1 MKGRKNVF
9 KKEKVYRGMAYEL
22 IEQYFPDLTEVQK
35 EQFKALE
42 ELYKDWNEKINV
54 ISRKDTENIFERHIL
69 HSLCIARLI
78 ELNPGSSVLDLG
90 TGGGFPGIPMAIMF
104 PKTQFTLIDG
114 TKKKIK
120 VVTEIANAIGLK
132 NVRPKHLR
140 AEDCTERFDFV
151 ITRAVAGA
159 DKLMNWSRR
168 LIKKKQEHTL
178 PNGIIA
184 LKGGDIERETSLLG
198 KREYHE
204 IYPLRDLIDREM
216 FEDKYILYIQW

>member
-1 MKGRKNVF
+1 MGL
-9 KKEKVYRGMAYEL
+9 EL
-22 IEQYFPDLTEVQK
+22 IEAYFPTLTDTQK
-35 EQFKALE
+35 EQFEALGD
-42 ELYKDWNEKINV
+42 LYQEWNQKINV
-54 ISRKDTENIFERHIL
+54 ISRKDMDNIYERHIL

-90 TGGGFPGIPMAIMF
+90 TGGGFPGIPMAILF

-114 TKKKIK
+114 TKKKIT
-120 VVTEIANAIGLK
+120 VVQEIAKAIGLK

-151 ITRAVAGA
+151 ITRAVAGS
-159 DKLMNWSRR
+159 DKLINWSRK

-178 PNGIIA
+178 PNGVIA
-184 LKGGDIERETSLLG
+184 LKGGDPKRETDLLG

-204 IYPLRDLIDREM
+204 IYPLTDLIDRPL
-216 FEDKYILYIQW
+216 FEEKYILYIQW

>member
-1 MKGRKNVF
+1 MKERRSEFN
-9 KKEKVYRGMAYEL
+9 KEIATKLMGYEL
-22 IEQYFPDLTEVQK
+22 IEEHFPNLTEVQK

-42 ELYKDWNEKINV
+42 GLYKEWNEKINV
-54 ISRKDTENIFERHIL
+54 ISRKDTENIYERHIL
-69 HSLCIARLI
+69 HSLCIARLV

-90 TGGGFPGIPMAIMF
+90 TGGGFPGIPMAILF

-114 TKKKIK
+114 TKKKIL
-120 VVTEIANAIGLK
+120 VVSEIAEAIGLK

-151 ITRAVAGA
+151 ITRAVAGS

-178 PNGIIA
+178 PNGVIA
-184 LKGGDIERETSLLG
+184 LKGGDINRETTLLG
-198 KREYHE
+198 KKEYHE
-204 IYPLRDLIDREM
+204 IYPLRDLIDREL
-216 FEDKYILYIQW
+216 FDDKYILYIQW